1 MNCGQ
6 EEEGCQEV
14 GQEEGEE
21 EEEVAFASQQ
31 ALRPAVFFRHDEK
44 EP

>member
-21 EEEVAFASQQ
+21 EEEVVFASRT
-31 ALRPAVFFRHDEK
+31 A
-44 EP
+44 